1 MTLLD
6 WAIIASL
13 VVSVVLWFG
22 VGLDPDDPVQWAWIM
37 LATVGASTVV
47 WLVVTFATRP
57 PIVLASWRP
66 IAETVG
72 LPGEPIDGGPLNWTN
87 WVAGVVSVYA
97 TLFGVGQLI
106 FGATSRGVLV
116 LFVAVVCF
124 WWIGRNLPSRT
135 SMGPVPGVAS

>member
-6 WAIIASL
+6 WAIIAL
-13 VVSVVLWFG
+13 YFV
-22 VGLDPDDPVQWAWIM
+22 
-37 LATVGASTVV
+37 
-47 WLVVTFATRP
+47 FATGIGVAMSRRAGSSITEFFIGGRSLP
-57 PIVLASWRP
+57 WWLAGTSMVATTFVVDTP
-66 IAETVG
+66 LAETVG

-106 FGATSRGVLV
+106 FGATSRGVLM

-124 WWIGRNLPSRT
+124 WWIGRNLRPSRT

>member
-6 WAIIASL
+6 WAIIAL
-13 VVSVVLWFG
+13 YFV
-22 VGLDPDDPVQWAWIM
+22 
-37 LATVGASTVV
+37 
-47 WLVVTFATRP
+47 FATGIGVAMSRRAGSSITEFFIGGRSLP
-57 PIVLASWRP
+57 WWLAGTSMVATTFVVDTP

-106 FGATSRGVLV
+106 FGATSRGVLM

-124 WWIGRNLPSRT
+124 WWIGRNLRPSRT

>member
-6 WAIIASL
+6 WAIIALYFVFATGIGVAMSRRAGSSITEFFIGGRSL
-13 VVSVVLWFG
+13 PW
-22 VGLDPDDPVQWAWIM
+22 W
-37 LATVGASTVV
+37 LAGTSMVAT
-47 WLVVTFATRP
+47 TFAVDTP
-57 PIVLASWRP
+57 L
-66 IAETVG
+66 AETVG
-72 LPGEPIDGGPLNWTN
+72 LLGEPIDGGPLNWTN

-106 FGATSRGVLV
+106 FGATSRGVLM

-124 WWIGRNLPSRT
+124 WWIGRNLRPSRT